1 MKGGW
6 KTAPYYVA
14 IGVDLEG
21 QKDVLGLWCSAN
33 EGAKFWLSVL
43 TDLKNRG
50 VKDMLIVCVDGLKG
64 FPQAIEA
71 VFPLA
76 QVQLCIV
83 HLVRASLNYVNWK
96 ERKQVAADLKPIYRA
111 ATAVEAEMNL
121 DQFIATWGHKY
132 KAIGKLWKE
141 NWERVIPFFEFPEEV
156 RKVIYTTNA
165 VEALHRGLRKII
177 KNRGSF
183 PSEEAAMKLLYLALQ
198 NIIAKWETVQ
208 HFKQA
213 LNQFEVLW
221 GIGFARRREGRRRE
235 KLGQLC
241 GNQTPGNAGA
251 GAALLSRGLAAAQWP
266 RSISG
271 ALSDS
276 PGPGKGGL
284 PCPSGTRCVSLL
296 CLWRRRQCAGPG
308 SGDGRLLDPRSRIT
322 VAGISGCRRHGRG
335 DGVRR
340 GGEETGYEK
349 KRRQPAAGLLAGGGP
364 PASLPGPARDRGRH
378 GCPLR
383 RGVFQWPWID
393 ARADRDSDPR
403 RPGPASSL
411 LRPHGGGRRSALQVS
426 GGLSEIAGAV
436 QLSSGA

>member
-1 MKGGW
+1 MEIKTELIDELLKDYQKPEDIIGENGLLKRFVKAVLERALNAELTHHLGYERHDPAGNNSGNSRNGTSSKTLKGEFGELELEIPRDRTSTFEPQILPKHQTRFTGFDDKIVSLYARGMTTRDIEGHLKEIYGVEVSPALVSQVTEAVNEEVKRW
-6 KTAPYYVA
+6 QSRALEPIYGIVYLDALYVKMRHEGRVENRAVYVA

-21 QKDVLGLWCSAN
+21 QKDVLGLWASAH

-141 NWERVIPFFEFPEEV
+141 NWERVIPFFEFPDEV

-183 PSEEAAMKLLYLALQ
+183 PSEEAALKLLYLALQ
-198 NIIAKWETVQ
+198 NISAKWETVQ

-221 GIGFARRREGRRRE
+221 GDRIRAEQR
-235 KLGQLC
+235 
-241 GNQTPGNAGA
+241 
-251 GAALLSRGLAAAQWP
+251 GAAA
-266 RSISG
+266 
-271 ALSDS
+271 
-276 PGPGKGGL
+276 
-284 PCPSGTRCVSLL
+284 
-296 CLWRRRQCAGPG
+296 
-308 SGDGRLLDPRSRIT
+308 
-322 VAGISGCRRHGRG
+322 
-335 DGVRR
+335 
-340 GGEETGYEK
+340 
-349 KRRQPAAGLLAGGGP
+349 
-364 PASLPGPARDRGRH
+364 
-378 GCPLR
+378 
-383 RGVFQWPWID
+383 
-393 ARADRDSDPR
+393 
-403 RPGPASSL
+403 
-411 LRPHGGGRRSALQVS
+411 
-426 GGLSEIAGAV
+426 
-436 QLSSGA
+436 